1 MKLQLGLQNLL
12 HDPRRTAVA
21 TAGVTFAVVLMFLQ
35 LGFLQTAKTT
45 ASVIYESLRFDVCV
59 VSTDYYYF
67 ADPRDFVRAR
77 LYQAASVAGVAEVQ
91 GLNVGIHEWRN
102 DENGEMSPII
112 VLGLEPESPVY
123 SQLAAGTALRELS
136 APHHVL
142 IDTES
147 RPELGPVAG
156 DRFGEQDLDVE
167 RQIGDRVVVR
177 IVGLFQLGAG
187 FAASGAVLISAPGF
201 QQLFPLS
208 RADRVSIGLV
218 RLEEGV
224 SVREAA
230 REIAAA
236 LPDDVQVLTRKEV
249 LRRERDRW
257 VNQTSYG
264 HIFRLGCA
272 IAFVVG
278 TGIVYQILSSDVAAH
293 RAEYATLKA
302 MGYRNGYLNSVVLQQ
317 AVALAVLGIV
327 PGIVISLGLYA
338 YTAAETRI
346 PITMTLGNLM
356 LVIALTMGMCLL
368 SGVIA
373 LKKVRQAEPA
383 ELF

>member
-12 HDPRRTAVA
+12 YDPRRTAVA

-35 LGFLQTAKTT
+35 LGFLQTANTT

-67 ADPRDFVRAR
+67 ADPRDFGRAR
-77 LYQAASVAGVAEVQ
+77 LYQAASVDGVEEVQ

-102 DENGEMSPII
+102 DASGETSPII
-112 VLGLEPESPVY
+112 VLGLEPESPVF
-123 SQLAAGTALRELS
+123 SKLAPVAALQELS

-147 RPELGPVAG
+147 RPELGPASG
-156 DRFGEQDLDVE
+156 ERFGEQDLNDE
-167 RQIGDRVVVR
+167 RQIGDRIVR
-177 IVGLFQLGAG
+177 IVGMFQLGSG
-187 FAASGAVLISAPGF
+187 FAASGAVLTSAPGF
-201 QQLFPLS
+201 QLLFPYNQ
-208 RADRVSIGLV
+208 ADRVSIGLV

-224 SVREAA
+224 RVREAA
-230 REIAAA
+230 REMAAV

-317 AVALAVLGIV
+317 AVALAVLGIL
-327 PGIVISLGLYA
+327 PGILISLGLYA

-346 PITMTLGNLM
+346 PITMTLGNLL
-356 LVIALTMGMCLL
+356 LVTTLTLGMCLL

>member
-1 MKLQLGLQNLL
+1 MKLQLGLHNLL
-12 HDPRRTAVA
+12 HDARRTAVA

-35 LGFLQTAKTT
+35 LGFLQTASTT

-67 ADPRDFVRAR
+67 ADPRDIARAR
-77 LYQAASVAGVAEVQ
+77 LYQAASVDGVEEVQ

-102 DENGEMSPII
+102 EQSGEMSPII
-112 VLGLEPESPVY
+112 VLGLEPESPVF
-123 SQLAAGTALRELS
+123 SKLAPLKALRELN
-136 APHHVL
+136 APHHIL

-147 RPELGPVAG
+147 RPELGPVSG
-156 DRFGEQDLDVE
+156 ERFGEQDLNDE
-167 RQIGDRVVVR
+167 RQIGDQLVR
-177 IVGLFQLGAG
+177 IVGMFQLGSG
-187 FAASGAVLISAPGF
+187 FAASGAVLTSAPGF
-201 QQLFPLS
+201 QQLFPIR
-208 RADRVSIGLV
+208 RAERVSIGLV
-218 RLEEGV
+218 RLEDGL
-224 SVREAA
+224 SPREAA
-230 REIAAA
+230 RQLAAV

-264 HIFRLGCA
+264 NIFRLGCA

-278 TGIVYQILSSDVAAH
+278 MGIVYQILSSDVAAH

-302 MGYRNGYLNSVVLQQ
+302 MGYRNAYLNSVVLQQ
-317 AVALAVLGIV
+317 AVALAVLGIA
-327 PGIVISLGLYA
+327 PGILISLGLYA
-338 YTAAETRI
+338 YTTAQTRI
-346 PITMTLGNLM
+346 PIAMTLGNLC
-356 LVIALTMGMCLL
+356 LVTALTMGMCLL